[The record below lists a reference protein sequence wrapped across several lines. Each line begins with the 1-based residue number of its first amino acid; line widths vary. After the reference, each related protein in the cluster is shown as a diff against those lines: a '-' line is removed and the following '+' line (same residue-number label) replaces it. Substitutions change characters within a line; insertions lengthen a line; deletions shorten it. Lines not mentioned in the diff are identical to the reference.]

1 MVAMIG
7 VVFWAIEMNSQE
19 MATNRKEGMQSLF
32 NCHIKDHLCSRF
44 AEATGNSN
52 TEIKI

>member
-1 MVAMIG
+1 MVPMLGNA
-7 VVFWAIEMNSQE
+7 FWAIEMNFQE
-19 MATNRKEGMQSLF
+19 MATSRKEGMQSLF

-44 AEATGNSN
+44 EEATGN

>member
-7 VVFWAIEMNSQE
+7 IAFWAIEMNSQE

-32 NCHIKDHLCSRF
+32 NCHTKDHLCSRF
-44 AEATGNSN
+44 AEATGN
-52 TEIKI
+52 TAIKI